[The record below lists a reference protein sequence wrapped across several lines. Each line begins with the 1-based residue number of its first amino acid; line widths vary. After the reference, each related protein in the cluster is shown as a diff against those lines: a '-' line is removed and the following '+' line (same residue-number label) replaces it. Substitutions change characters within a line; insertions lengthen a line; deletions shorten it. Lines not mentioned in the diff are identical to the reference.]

1 MGLFL
6 FREPLDLLIVGAGPA
21 GIALGAEAVRSGA
34 DPARILVVEKGEPH
48 TFSIRKYYPD
58 GALPGRTDR
67 NDSPAVCTGVP
78 AALDPAT
85 GEVLSHLDRA
95 IRDHQLVVRYRET
108 VLGIR
113 RGQDLFLVET
123 DAGSYPARLCSI
135 AIGAVGKPDRPT
147 WPVPPA
153 FHERVCHDVSFETQG
168 REDILVVGGGD
179 SAAEFAQYLV
189 QQGHR
194 VVLSYRGIAFRRMND
209 INRASTE
216 AMERSGRLCILRGSN
231 VSAVEAEGKKA
242 WVLFS
247 DQSAP
252 PLLLDRIVLAL
263 GGRPPEGFLHRIG
276 IDFDGR
282 PAPREG
288 YGTSV
293 PGLFFVGDLT
303 GQGDGPSHSTVSDA
317 MRAVLNQAAP
327 RARLKAS

>member
-1 MGLFL
+1 MSLFL

-34 DPARILVVEKGEPH
+34 DPSRILVVEKGEPH
-48 TFSIRKYYPD
+48 TFSIRKHYPD
-58 GALPGRTDR
+58 DDAPARPGCT
-67 NDSPAVCTGVP
+67 AVCTGVP
-78 AALDPAT
+78 AALDPMT
-85 GEVLSHLDRA
+85 GEVLSYLDRA
-95 IRDHQLVVRYRET
+95 IRDHQLVVRYREA
-108 VLGIR
+108 VLGVR

-135 AIGAVGKPDRPT
+135 AIGAVGKPERLA

-153 FHERVCHDVSFETQG
+153 FRERVCHDVSFEAAG
-168 REDILVVGGGD
+168 PEDVLVVGGGD

-209 INRASTE
+209 INRVSTE
-216 AMERSGRLCILRGSN
+216 ALERSGRLCILRGSN
-231 VSAVEAEGKKA
+231 VAAVEAEGERA
-242 WVLFS
+242 WAFFS

-263 GGRPPEGFLHRIG
+263 GGAPPEGFLRRIG

-282 PAPREG
+282 PAPRDG

-293 PGLFFVGDLT
+293 PGLFFVGDLA
-303 GQGDGPSHSTVSDA
+303 GQRDGSSHGSVSEA
-317 MRAVLNQAAP
+317 MRAILNQAAP
-327 RARLKAS
+327 RVRLKAS

>member
-1 MGLFL
+1 MSLFL

-34 DPARILVVEKGEPH
+34 DPARILVIEKGEPH
-48 TFSIRKYYPD
+48 TFSIRKHYPD
-58 GALPGRTDR
+58 GAAPARAVRT
-67 NDSPAVCTGVP
+67 AVCTGVP
-78 AALDPAT
+78 AALDPVT

-135 AIGAVGKPDRPT
+135 AIGAVGKPERPAWT
-147 WPVPPA
+147 VPPA
-153 FHERVCHDVSFETQG
+153 FQDRVCHDVAFEAAG
-168 REDILVVGGGD
+168 LEDILVVGGGD

-194 VVLSYRGIAFRRMND
+194 VVLSYRGIAFRRMNE
-209 INRASTE
+209 INRVSTE
-216 AMERSGRLCILRGSN
+216 ALERSGRLCILRGSN
-231 VSAVEAEGKKA
+231 VSAVEVEGDRA
-242 WVLFS
+242 WALFS
-247 DQSAP
+247 DHSAP
-252 PLLLDRIVLAL
+252 PLLVDRVVLAL
-263 GGRPPEGFLHRIG
+263 GGAPPEGFLRRIG

-288 YGTSV
+288 YATSV
-293 PGLFFVGDLT
+293 PGLYFVGDLA
-303 GQGDGPSHSTVSDA
+303 GQRDGSTRGSVSDA
-317 MRAVLNQAAP
+317 MRAILNRAAP